1 MKKTIL
7 PESFAEKI
15 LFSTSF
21 DGDFTKPMEAPVSIS
36 VKDGP
41 EETWIGRPHTG
52 ISGAHTLCVEG
63 HSSVGKADA
72 VLFDSLNVTVS
83 EDTVFTYHIFP
94 AFVGEH
100 YDYGFSQMYFTL
112 GLYFTDGT
120 RADLVDQNG
129 NALTALAQ
137 GKSRTLF
144 TQQWNQLYASV
155 GAYAGKVIDKIVL
168 EYEIP
173 ETKREFCTYFDD
185 VSIVDKKAT
194 VKTRPCHYATIFRG
208 TNDTPAFSHGLTT
221 PAITMP
227 QGFNMYGPVTI
238 PESPKHYA
246 WLSDNL
252 LAMTVSHEPSIW
264 IGERGSWQFMVNTSK
279 DETADDL
286 VTKNLR
292 NKFSH
297 KNEIGHPHYY
307 SVAFDKDG
315 VDAADSRLEMTPT
328 SHGVAV
334 RFTYGKDA
342 KHHSVIFDNQI
353 GDGMVTFG
361 ADGSFV
367 AYTDHKS
374 HGSGRMYVYGKF
386 DQIPTA
392 TATKG
397 RSAIAVFDADEVNLK
412 FATSYIDYDQAK
424 RNFDLELFGKSFD
437 EIASDAADA
446 WDTIF
451 AHVTNIK
458 GAREEQL
465 DNIYSALYY
474 LYKYPNTMSENVGT
488 NDSPVWKYRSPYS
501 GKVEDGVIYI
511 NNGFWDTYRTAW
523 AGYSL
528 FTPEKMPELLNGF
541 VRHYHDQGW
550 IPRWSAPGG
559 VNCMVG
565 TSSDVI
571 FADAVV
577 KGFDFDIEAA
587 YRSAIKDGAVYP
599 ENPVN
604 GGRTKMDRSVFLG
617 YTPGSHEEFSWSI
630 EGYINDYGIS
640 QMAKILADRTDDEDK
655 KKEYLADYEY
665 YRHRA
670 LNYTLLFCDGEG
682 VENKWFRGKE
692 IDGSWTT
699 SNMTDGAFDPFF
711 WGRDFT
717 ETDAFNMTV
726 SVVHDGKGLANLY
739 GGKDAMAKRIDTI
752 FETTGPFR
760 GYGATDERT
769 GIHEQR
775 EAREVKLGRF
785 GISNQPSHHIIY
797 MYNHTSDIYKAQK
810 YARDCTKRLFVG
822 PHFGQG
828 FPGDEDNG
836 EMSCWYLFS
845 CLGFYPVCIGS
856 GEYAIG
862 SPAFEDITVN
872 FAGKSLRVVAENNS
886 DENIYIQSATLNG
899 KALDR
904 CFITH
909 EEIKEGGELRFVM
922 GAAPSEWA
930 KGTSPASLTEGD
942 TPAKPWR
949 DLVCQKAIYKVSD
962 EISTAH
968 VDAYTVTSNVGT
980 IAAACDNTSKTEA
993 VLNENGTTIIFS
1005 SPCAKKVSAITLTS
1019 PATENTTIDMM
1030 MVYGANDGGEWEI
1043 LGSFDDMTF
1052 EWARYT
1058 RPFILKDAKPY
1069 QHYMINLVGA
1079 KSLAEIELLGE

>member
-7 PESFAEKI
+7 PEVFPETI
-15 LFSTSF
+15 LFASSF
-21 DGDFTKPMEAPVSIS
+21 DGDFTNACEEPIKLS
-36 VKDGP
+36 VKEGP
-41 EETWIGRPHTG
+41 EETWIGKPNVG

-63 HSSVGKADA
+63 HSSVGKAEA
-72 VLFDSLNVTVS
+72 VLFDGLNLTVS
-83 EDTVFTYHIFP
+83 EDTRFTYHIFP
-94 AFVGEH
+94 CFTGEH
-100 YDYGFSQMYFTL
+100 YDYDFSAMYFTL
-112 GLYFTDGT
+112 GVYFTDGA
-120 RADLVDQNG
+120 RAELVDQNG

-137 GKSRTLF
+137 GKSRTLY
-144 TQQWNQLYASV
+144 TQQWNQLYASL

-168 EYEIP
+168 EYEMP
-173 ETKREFCTYFDD
+173 DGKREFCTYFDD
-185 VSIVDKKAT
+185 ISIVDQKDT

-208 TNDTPAFSHGLTT
+208 TNDTPVFSHGLTT
-221 PAITMP
+221 PAITAP
-227 QGFNMYGPVTI
+227 QGFNMYGPMNI
-238 PESPKHYA
+238 PESSKHYA

-279 DETADDL
+279 DATADDFF
-286 VTKNLR
+286 VKNLR

-307 SVAFDKDG
+307 AVSFGEDG
-315 VDAADSRLEMTPT
+315 VDAADSSLEMAPT

-334 RFTYGKDA
+334 RFKYGKTA
-342 KHHSVIFDNQI
+342 KNHSVIFDNQI
-353 GDGMVTFG
+353 GDSVVTFG

-374 HGSGRMYVYGKF
+374 NGSGRMYIYGEF
-386 DQIPTA
+386 DSIPVA

-397 RSAIAVFDADEVNLK
+397 RSAIAVFEADEVNLK

-424 RNFDLELFGKSFD
+424 RNLILELAGKTFD
-437 EIASDAADA
+437 DVALEAADQ
-446 WDTIF
+446 WDDIF
-451 AHVTNIK
+451 SHITEIK

-465 DNIYSALYY
+465 ENIYSALYY
-474 LYKYPNTMSENVGT
+474 LYKYPNLMSENVGT
-488 NDSPVWKYRSPYS
+488 NDAPVWKYHSPYS
-501 GKVEDGVIYI
+501 GKTEDGVIYI

-528 FTPEKMPELLNGF
+528 FTPEKMPELLDGF
-541 VRHYHDQGW
+541 IRHYHDQGW

-604 GGRTKMDRSVFLG
+604 GGRTKMERSVFLG
-617 YTPGSHEEFSWSI
+617 YTPGSHEDFSWSI

-640 QMAKILADRTDDEDK
+640 QMAKILAERCEDEDK
-655 KKEYLADYEY
+655 KAEYLADYEY

-670 LNYTLLFCDGEG
+670 MNYTLLFCDGEG

-692 IDGSWTT
+692 ADGSWTT
-699 SNMTDGAFDPFF
+699 ANMTDGKFDPFF

-739 GGKDAMAKRIDTI
+739 GGADAMAKKIDAI
-752 FETTGPFR
+752 FETTGPFW

-775 EAREVKLGRF
+775 EARDVKLGRF

-797 MYNHTSDIYKAQK
+797 MYNHTTDIYKAQK

-822 PHFGQG
+822 AHFGQG

-862 SPAFEDITVN
+862 SPAFEDVTVN
-872 FAGKSLRVVAENNS
+872 FAGKSLRIVAKGNS
-886 DENIYIQSATLNG
+886 DDNIYIQSATLNG

-909 EEIKEGGELRFVM
+909 EEIKEGGVLEFVM
-922 GAAPSEWA
+922 GSEPSAWA
-930 KGTSPASLTEGD
+930 KGTAPSSITEGD
-942 TPAKPWR
+942 APAKPWR
-949 DLVCQKAIYKVSD
+949 DLVCPKATYKVSS
-962 EISTAH
+962 EISTAP
-968 VDAYTVTSNVGT
+968 VSAYTVTSNVGT
-980 IAAACDNTSKTEA
+980 IAAACDNNSKTEA
-993 VLNENGTTIIFS
+993 VLDENGTTILFS
-1005 SPCAKKVSAITLTS
+1005 SPKGKTVSAITLTS
-1019 PATENTTIDMM
+1019 SASENTTVDMM
-1030 MVYGANDGGEWEI
+1030 MVYGADDNGEWAC
-1043 LGSFDDMTF
+1043 LGSFGDITF

-1058 RPFILKDAKPY
+1058 RPFLLKNAKSY
-1069 QHYMINLVGA
+1069 QHYMLNIVGA
-1079 KSLAEIELLGE
+1079 KSLSEIELLGE